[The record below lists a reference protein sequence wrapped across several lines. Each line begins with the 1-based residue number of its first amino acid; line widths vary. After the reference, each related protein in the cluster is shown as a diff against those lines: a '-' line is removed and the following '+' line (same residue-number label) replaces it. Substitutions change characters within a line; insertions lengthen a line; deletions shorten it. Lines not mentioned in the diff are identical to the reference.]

1 MTSTV
6 DFSEILAESPVLEKV
21 TEKYQ
26 TIATSLTSAQTQQ
39 DRETALR
46 QWEDLRR
53 QLNTWAELTYLH
65 FHQDTQNE
73 EYKKARDYCDE
84 LTPKLTAL
92 EIDLKRQ
99 LLNSPQRSQLEEL
112 IGKHA
117 FALWQADITTFDPS
131 IETEL
136 VRESKLVAEYTE
148 LLASAKLE
156 FKGEILNLSGIKKYT
171 QDRDRQVRH
180 EAEKVRWQFFSDNKE
195 KLDRNFHEL
204 VQIRH
209 QMAKK
214 LGYENYIG
222 LGYQNMR
229 RIDYGQAEVAA
240 YCDRVAEEVV
250 PIANQLIQRQT
261 QKLNLDKIFVWDEAV
276 LDLQG
281 NPTPKGEHDWMLV
294 KAQEMFEAMHPEL
307 GDFFAMMRDRHLLDL
322 KTRAGK
328 AGGGFCTSFPNY
340 KVPFIFAN
348 FNGTQADVEVFT
360 HEMGHAFQSWQ
371 SRNLPV
377 FDYLWPTME
386 SAEIHSMSLEFLTWG
401 EMERFFENAAQRFRQ
416 HHLANSLMFL
426 PYGVAV
432 DRFQHLVYAHP
443 DATPEQRHQMWQQV
457 EARFL
462 PWRNYG
468 DLTHPAQGGLWQ
480 EKQHIYC
487 SPFYYID
494 YTLALCCALQFW
506 VKSERDF
513 QGALTDY
520 IALCQRGGAAPFQ
533 ELVRSANLVSPFVP
547 GALTQVC
554 DRARQVL
561 GL

>member
-1 MTSTV
+1 VTSTV
-6 DFSEILAESPVLEKV
+6 DFSEILADSPVLEKV

-26 TIATSLTSAQTQQ
+26 AIATSLSSAQTQQ
-39 DRETALR
+39 NRETALH

-53 QLNTWAELTYLH
+53 QLNTWAQLTYLH

-84 LTPKLTAL
+84 LSPKLTAL

-99 LLNSPQRSQLEEL
+99 LLNSPVRSQLEEL

-136 VRESKLVAEYTE
+136 VRESKLIAEYTE

-156 FKGEILNLSGIKKYT
+156 FQGEILNLSRIKKYT

-180 EAEKVRWQFFSDNKE
+180 EAERVRWQFFSDNKE

-240 YCDRVAEEVV
+240 YCDIVAEEVV
-250 PIANQLIQRQT
+250 PLVDRLIQRQT
-261 QKLNLDKIFVWDEAV
+261 QQLNLNKIFFWDEAV

-294 KAQEMFEAMHPEL
+294 KAQQMFEAMHSEL

-340 KVPFIFAN
+340 GVPYIFAN

-377 FDYLWPTME
+377 FDYLCPTME

-401 EMERFFENAAQRFRQ
+401 EMERFFEEDAQRFRQ

-443 DATPEQRHQMWQQV
+443 DATPEERHQMWQQV

-468 DLTHPAQGGLWQ
+468 DLTHLAQGGLWQ

-506 VKSERDF
+506 IKSERDF
-513 QGALTDY
+513 QEALNDY

-533 ELVRSANLVSPFVP
+533 ELVRSANLVSPFAP

>member
-39 DRETALR
+39 DREIALR

-53 QLNTWAELTYLH
+53 QLNTWSQLTYLH

-92 EIDLKRQ
+92 EINLKRQ
-99 LLNSPQRSQLEEL
+99 LLNSPQRSHLEEL

-180 EAEKVRWQFFSDNKE
+180 EALKVRWQFFSDNKE

-204 VQIRH
+204 VQLRH

-250 PIANQLIQRQT
+250 PIANQLIQRKT

-340 KVPFIFAN
+340 EVPFIFAN

-401 EMERFFENAAQRFRQ
+401 EMERFFEKDAQRFRQ

-443 DATPEQRHQMWQQV
+443 DATPDERHQMWQQV

-462 PWRNYG
+462 PWSNYG

>member
-1 MTSTV
+1 VTSTV
-6 DFSEILAESPVLEKV
+6 DFSEILADSPVLEKV

-26 TIATSLTSAQTQQ
+26 AIATSLSSAQTQQ
-39 DRETALR
+39 NRETALH

-53 QLNTWAELTYLH
+53 QLNTWAQLTYLH

-84 LTPKLTAL
+84 LSPKLTAL
-92 EIDLKRQ
+92 EIDLKRK
-99 LLNSPQRSQLEEL
+99 LLNSPVRSQLEEL

-136 VRESKLVAEYTE
+136 VRESKLIAEYTE

-156 FKGEILNLSGIKKYT
+156 FQGEILNLSRIKKYT

-180 EAEKVRWQFFSDNKE
+180 EAERVRWQFFSDNKE

-240 YCDRVAEEVV
+240 YCDIVAEEVV
-250 PIANQLIQRQT
+250 PLVDRLIQRQT
-261 QKLNLDKIFVWDEAV
+261 QQLNLNKIFFWDEAV

-294 KAQEMFEAMHPEL
+294 KAQQMFEAMHSEL

-340 KVPFIFAN
+340 GVPYIFAN

-377 FDYLWPTME
+377 FDYLCPTME

-401 EMERFFENAAQRFRQ
+401 EMERFFEEDAQRFRQ

-443 DATPEQRHQMWQQV
+443 DATPEERHQMWQQV

-468 DLTHPAQGGLWQ
+468 DLTHLAQGGLWQ

-506 VKSERDF
+506 IKSERDF
-513 QGALTDY
+513 QEALNDY

-533 ELVRSANLVSPFVP
+533 ELVRSANLVSPFAP

>member
-1 MTSTV
+1 VTNTV
-6 DFSEILAESPVLEKV
+6 DFSEILAEAPVLEKV

-26 TIATSLTSAQTQQ
+26 AIATSLNSAQTKIE
-39 DRETALR
+39 REKALR
-46 QWEDLRR
+46 QWENLRR
-53 QLNTWAELTYLH
+53 QLSTWAELTYLH

-84 LTPKLTAL
+84 LSPKLTAL

-99 LLNSPQRSQLEEL
+99 LLNSPVRSQLEEL

-131 IETEL
+131 IEEEL
-136 VRESKLVAEYTE
+136 VKESKLVAEYTE
-148 LLASAKLE
+148 LLASAKLSW
-156 FKGEILNLSGIKKYT
+156 KGETLNLSGIKKYT
-171 QDRDRQVRH
+171 QDRDRDVRH
-180 EAEKVRWQFFSDNKE
+180 EAELVRWQFFSDNQE

-240 YCDRVAEEVV
+240 YCDLVAQEVV
-250 PIANQLIQRQT
+250 PLVDRLIQKQT
-261 QKLNLDKIFVWDEAV
+261 QKLNLDKMFFWDEAIF
-276 LDLQG
+276 DLQG
-281 NPTPKGEHDWMLV
+281 NPTPKGDCDWMLV
-294 KAQEMFEAMHPEL
+294 KAQEMFEAINPEL
-307 GDFFAMMRDRHLLDL
+307 GNFFAMMRDRHLLDL
-322 KTRAGK
+322 NTRPGK

-401 EMERFFENAAQRFRQ
+401 EMERFFEEDAQRFRQ
-416 HHLANSLMFL
+416 NHLAGLLKFL

-432 DRFQHLVYAHP
+432 DRFQHLVYANP
-443 DATPEQRHQMWQQV
+443 DATPIERHQMWQQV

-468 DLTHPAQGGLWQ
+468 DLDYPARGGLWQ

-506 VKSERDF
+506 VKSEKDF
-513 QGALTDY
+513 SAALNDY
-520 IALCQRGGAAPFQ
+520 ITLCQKGGEAPFQ
-533 ELVRSANLVSPFVP
+533 ELVRSAKLVSPFAP

-554 DRARQVL
+554 DRAREVL

>member
-1 MTSTV
+1 VTNTV
-6 DFSEILAESPVLEKV
+6 DFSEILAECPVLEKV

-26 TIATSLTSAQTQQ
+26 AIAASLNSAQTEI
-39 DRETALR
+39 DREIALR

-53 QLNTWAELTYLH
+53 QLSTWSELTYLH

-84 LTPKLTAL
+84 LSPKLTAL

-99 LLNSPQRSQLEEL
+99 LLNSPVRSQLEEL

-117 FALWQADITTFDPS
+117 FKLWQADLTTFDPS

-156 FKGEILNLSGIKKYT
+156 WKGETVNLSGIKKYT
-171 QDRDRQVRH
+171 QDRDRDVRH
-180 EAEKVRWQFFSDNKE
+180 EAERVRWQFFSDNQE

-229 RIDYGQAEVAA
+229 RIDYRQAEVAL
-240 YCDRVAEEVV
+240 YCDIVAQEVV
-250 PIANQLIQRQT
+250 PLVDRLIQRQT
-261 QKLNLDKIFVWDEAV
+261 QKLNLDKIFFWDEAIF
-276 LDLQG
+276 DLQG
-281 NPTPKGEHDWMLV
+281 NPTPKGDRDWMLI

-307 GDFFAMMRDRHLLDL
+307 GDFFAIMRDRHLLDL
-322 KTRAGK
+322 KTRPGK

-360 HEMGHAFQSWQ
+360 HEMGHAFQSWK

-401 EMERFFENAAQRFRQ
+401 EMERFFEEDAQRFRQ
-416 HHLANSLMFL
+416 HHLAGSLMFL

-443 DATPEQRHQMWQQV
+443 DATPAERHQMWQQV

-468 DLTHPAQGGLWQ
+468 DLEHPARGGLWQ

-513 QGALTDY
+513 PAALNDY
-520 IALCQRGGAAPFQ
+520 IALCQRGGEAPFQ
-533 ELVRSANLVSPFVP
+533 ELVRSAKLVSPFAP

-554 DRARQVL
+554 DRAREVL